1 MRGKAGKYRHR
12 RQAMNTFSPCC
23 ISDAPLI
30 LRESLEASTF
40 WWMTGPLV
48 ADPETS
54 TWDSRAGGWKQN
66 NRLAD
71 VSALLLGSTRLCIYN
86 IAAWKLLPQAC
97 SGTTGCWWYILTVM
111 EPLFFQLDSSSFG
124 HPHQLHIHVQNK
136 QCWMFCKC
144 SSYNSNH
151 FCINSHFI
159 IINDS

>member
-111 EPLFFQLDSSSFG
+111 EPLFFSWIPVPLDILISFIFMYRISS
-124 HPHQLHIHVQNK
+124 VE
-136 QCWMFCKC
+136 C
-144 SSYNSNH
+144 SANVLL
-151 FCINSHFI
+151 I
-159 IINDS
+159 ILIIFA